1 MSLAPNKEQKKSAGH
16 HKSEINEQNE
26 PAITHNPY
34 FSPLAHQITLLMG
47 NLTSVLVP
55 KTMEELQQF
64 VRRLLLDTK
73 ALERMLHEELFE
85 TDPIRI
91 GAEQEFNL
99 IDNHFKP
106 LGKNMEML
114 AKMNDESFTTEL
126 AKFNMEVNLE
136 PLVFSGNCLS
146 TMEKNINE
154 KMKIARK
161 WAAKFDA
168 DIVLAGILPTIRKFD
183 LTSENRTPYERYKA
197 LMDGILAM
205 KGAGSME
212 LKINGT
218 DELIMSH
225 DSPML
230 EAANTGF
237 QVHLQ
242 VAPDKFVERYNI
254 AQAIA
259 GPALAVA
266 VNSPLLFGRRLWHET
281 RIALFQQ
288 SVDTRSSGEHL
299 RARSPRVM
307 FGHNWLKKSILEIYR
322 EDIMRFRVLLSTN
335 QIENPIKILDSG
347 KVPALHSLLMHN
359 STVYRWNRPCYGVA
373 NGKAHLRIENR
384 VLPAGPTVADEM
396 ANAALWLGLLNGFND
411 AYPKITKQLEFA
423 DAKANFMAAC
433 RMGIDTKFLWV
444 DGKRITASELMKKEL
459 IPIAREGLRK
469 AKVRKTDISRYM
481 DILSYRVKTGQT
493 GARWMIKSFNKL
505 TKTYN
510 KDTAI
515 VALTASMVKQ
525 QREEIPISKWKLAGG
540 EDVQIWNLSSTIVE
554 EFMSTDLFTVQK
566 DDIIELVAEI
576 MDNSRLR
583 YVPVED
589 QEGNLVGLI
598 TSRTLL
604 RHYYTRSMTGEKG
617 VVPVEQIMIKEP
629 ITIGPE
635 KSLSEALRMMTEN
648 AVGCLP
654 VVNKGKLIGV
664 IVEQD
669 FAKIAMMQQGR
680 QG

>member
-1 MSLAPNKEQKKSAGH
+1 
-16 HKSEINEQNE
+16 
-26 PAITHNPY
+26 
-34 FSPLAHQITLLMG
+34 MG
-47 NLTSVLVP
+47 NLTSVRVP
-55 KTMEELQQF
+55 KSMKELQKF
-64 VRRLLLDTK
+64 VRSLLLDTK
-73 ALERMLHEELFE
+73 ALERMLADELFE

-114 AKMNDESFTTEL
+114 AKMKDDSFTTEL

-136 PLVFSGNCLS
+136 PLVFNGACLS
-146 TMEKNINE
+146 KMERSIIDKL
-154 KMKIARK
+154 KIARK
-161 WAAKFDA
+161 WAHKFDA

-197 LMDGILAM
+197 LMEGILAM
-205 KGAGSME
+205 KGAGNME

-242 VAPDKFVERYNI
+242 VAPDMFVKRYNI

-266 VNSPLLFGRRLWHET
+266 VNSPLLFRRRLWHET

-288 SVDTRSSGEHL
+288 SVDTRTSGEHL

-307 FGHNWLKKSILEIYR
+307 FGHNWLRKSILEIYR

-335 QIENPIKILDSG
+335 QIENPIKILESG

-396 ANAALWLGLLNGFND
+396 ANAALWLGLLNGFD
-411 AYPKITKQLEFA
+411 DVHPQVTQKLEFA
-423 DAKANFMAAC
+423 DAKANFIAAC
-433 RMGIDTKFLWV
+433 RMGVDTKFLWLN
-444 DGKRITASELMKKEL
+444 GKRITASELLAKEL
-459 IPIAREGLRK
+459 IPIAREGLKK
-469 AKVRKTDISRYM
+469 AKIKKGDVDRYM
-481 DILSYRVKTGQT
+481 NILEERVRTGQT
-493 GARWMIKSFNKL
+493 GSRWILKSFNKL
-505 TKTYN
+505 TKKYS

-525 QREEIPISKWKLAGG
+525 QKKEIPVSKWKIANSD
-540 EDVQIWNLSSTIVE
+540 DVQIWNLSSTIVE
-554 EFMSTDLFTVQK
+554 ECMSTDLFTVEK
-566 DDIIELVAEI
+566 NDIIELVAEI

-583 YVPVED
+583 YVMVED

-604 RHYYTRSMTGEKG
+604 RHYYTRSMTGESG
-617 VVPVEQIMIKEP
+617 VVPVEAIMIKNP
-629 ITIGPE
+629 ITISPE
-635 KSLSEALRMMTEN
+635 KSLSEALQVMADN

-654 VVNKGKLIGV
+654 VVNNGKLIGV
-664 IVEQD
+664 VVEQD
-669 FAKIAMMQQGR
+669 FARIAMMQQSNEGK
-680 QG
+680 